1 VSPKA
6 RDARSKAVDEI
17 SADLIDSTFVPVKR
31 NDVTEVVLEG
41 EAVVLAEGSVTAH
54 YLNETGTLVWG
65 TFDGSAT
72 IDELATDFASAFEA
86 DVDVVG
92 GDILSLARDVGRAG
106 LLVGVSYEP
115 PPEPSPVPMGVA
127 VGEPIPPFE
136 LLDAEGRTV
145 SSEGLRGHQ
154 LLLVNWSPRCGFCLR
169 IGAELGSLQ
178 AGLEDH
184 GVELVFLTTGNA
196 EENRAVFDE
205 AGLHARVLFV
215 ETQMPEVFGAVGTPS
230 AYLVDSEGRAA
241 SQLMIGAD
249 KVPSLA
255 RTAAGREIPLTQR

>member
-1 VSPKA
+1 VSATPRRRAKA
-6 RDARSKAVDEI
+6 AEEI
-17 SADLIDSTFVPVKR
+17 PADQMNETFVPVKR
-31 NDVTEVVLEG
+31 ADVTEVVLDG

-54 YLNETGTLVWG
+54 YLNEIGTLVWG

-72 IDELATDFASAFEA
+72 IDELAADFASAFG
-86 DVDVVG
+86 VDLDLVR

-127 VGEPIPPFE
+127 VGESIPPFE
-136 LLDAEGRTV
+136 LPDAAGRKV
-145 SSEGLRGHQ
+145 SIEDLRGHQ

-184 GVELVFLTTGNA
+184 GVELVFLTSGEV
-196 EENRAVFDE
+196 EENRVVFDE
-205 AGLHARVLFV
+205 AGLNAKVLYV
-215 ETQMPEVFGAVGTPS
+215 GSQMPEVFGGVGTPS
-230 AYLVDSEGRAA
+230 AYLVDAEGRAA
-241 SQLMIGAD
+241 SPLTIGAD
-249 KVPSLA
+249 LVPSLV